1 MEPGDQLGFWSV
13 GTHCERHGRRP
24 SAGDDDNGDPP
35 WIRKPP
41 FWRGKN
47 HINKIVTHQGKAG
60 RFFVLCC
67 VPLSFCCCFC
77 CLFQGSIEL
86 WTSKLLAAE
95 LLSAQFSLSRS
106 WTARRLSWTMSWW
119 QVQRRCCCPTWA
131 GGLEGRVKGI
141 GFKEW
146 LQLVKTMTHILG
158 WSLGCWTFG
167 HVGISHD
174 SDPRPTRPKEETNR
188 LFCRSN
194 LAIFG
199 VICRTFVC
207 FAQVPFSNPTWNP
220 QRYKR
225 LGAEKVRWS
234 LRASHLNPVRESTQE
249 PTPDSS

>member
-1 MEPGDQLGFWSV
+1 
-13 GTHCERHGRRP
+13 
-24 SAGDDDNGDPP
+24 
-35 WIRKPP
+35 
-41 FWRGKN
+41 
-47 HINKIVTHQGKAG
+47 VTHQGKAG